1 MIGTQAHRLCSF
13 SYIPLLPP
21 LHVVLPSLQSSFI
34 SFTSLNWRANRPVRC
49 AGVHAHAV
57 KSSSPV
63 DMLNFCALSKKS
75 IGYFKINRM
84 YKV

>member
-1 MIGTQAHRLCSF
+1 MAKFGELGWQRLLDNFHCADT
-13 SYIPLLPP
+13 
-21 LHVVLPSLQSSFI
+21 SLQSSFI

-49 AGVHAHAV
+49 VGVHAHAI

-63 DMLNFCALSKKS
+63 GMLNFCALSKKS
-75 IGYFKINRM
+75 IGYFKINRT